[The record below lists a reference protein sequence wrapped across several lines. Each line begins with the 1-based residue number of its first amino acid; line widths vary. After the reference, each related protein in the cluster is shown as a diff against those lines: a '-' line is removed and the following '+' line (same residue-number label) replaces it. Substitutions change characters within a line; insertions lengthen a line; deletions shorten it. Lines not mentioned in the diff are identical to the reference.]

1 MASVTLTLAEA
12 ALSQNLQGVAGRTH
26 SFERVCRIAVLV
38 GAQAQGLEGRT
49 RAGAKPDGG
58 WADVSETIWCLA
70 FLKQAGHHGALA
82 PGLQWLSG
90 QRLEGGGWGR
100 SARDVARIP
109 MTGLVLRFLAAEIGT
124 EADWRCVER
133 LWNEDLASAVQLT
146 YKGGFFL
153 LCQTGNPKPSAELVR
168 CTVEYLE
175 ASQHED
181 GGFGPWKYHPIG
193 SDPWSTAICLV
204 GLCSHPKLVSRQV
217 IQRAVAWL
225 CRTQLPSGQWPC
237 HFIDEGSAYAYWGLR
252 EAIRVLEAR

>member
-1 MASVTLTLAEA
+1 MASATLALAGA
-12 ALSQNLQGVAGRTH
+12 ALSQNLRGIEGRTD

-38 GAQAQGLEGRT
+38 GAQTEDLAGRT
-49 RAGAKPDGG
+49 EAAARPDGG

-70 FLKQAGHHGALA
+70 FLKQAGRHDALA
-82 PGLQWLSG
+82 PGLRWLSG

-109 MTGLVLRFLAAEIGT
+109 MTALVLRFLAAEIGT
-124 EADWRCVER
+124 EADWCSVER

-153 LCQTGNPKPSAELVR
+153 LCQTGNPKPSAELAR
-168 CTVEYLE
+168 RTIEYME

-181 GGFGPWKYHPIG
+181 GGFGPWRNHPIG
-193 SDPWSTAICLV
+193 SDPWTTGICV
-204 GLCSHPKLVSRQV
+204 AGLCSHPDLVSRQV
-217 IQRAVAWL
+217 IGRAVGWL
-225 CRTQLPSGQWPC
+225 CRTQLSSGLWPC

-252 EAIRVLEAR
+252 EAIHVLEAR